1 MESLKKKT
9 NLLDVQHKKILPDP
23 SYVHKFHIGRI

>member
-9 NLLDVQHKKILPDP
+9 NLLDVQKKFLPDP